1 MRIGL
6 QRSDR
11 RLSPRAVLV
20 AVALLACSAPHA
32 AWGAP
37 LDVSDLTSRSIVVEV
52 PGTSLVIPS
61 SYGPRMVGGM
71 PSATEGELVISA
83 GDYESY
89 LAEAG
94 DSPGGVPI
102 PGSFSDVTLVID
114 IATLAVTGDPITGQ
128 VDIMIG
134 PPADLVRTLGTGL
147 TAGFQDVQIAP
158 GFFVTIFCAGPT
170 VFGPCT
176 IVPGSSYDP
185 GTGEFTMVGDDT
197 LDHPDITDPRFAKF
211 FASNTFRLR
220 EAPFGVPSLAPWAIA
235 GLVITLA
242 VTGRASPRRFSMIS
256 SESPGL
262 IR

>member
-1 MRIGL
+1 MRVGL
-6 QRSDR
+6 QRSGR
-11 RLSPRAVLV
+11 RLSPRAILV
-20 AVALLACSAPHA
+20 AIALLACSAPHA

-83 GDYESY
+83 ADYESY
-89 LAEAG
+89 LVEVG

-114 IATLAVTGDPITGQ
+114 SATLAVTGDPITGQ

-197 LDHPDITDPRFAKF
+197 LDHPDIMDPRFAKF

-242 VTGRASPRRFSMIS
+242 VTGRGTRCLVPDR
-256 SESPGL
+256 G
-262 IR
+262 